1 MISGVS
7 PCFYILTMLWFSS
20 SVAQHLERLEMVLGH
35 LEKEG
40 LKAKLEKCAFFRPEV
55 KYLGHVISAQGVATD
70 PGKIAAVAQWRCPE
84 TMSEL

>member
-1 MISGVS
+1 MV
-7 PCFYILTMLWFSS
+7 FSS